1 MPLIE
6 AKSIDFGILE
16 SKVILNYGLSYRL
29 THPMCIA
36 YTIEVTNKIKRMRW
50 KGYGN
55 FVDCS

>member
-16 SKVILNYGLSYRL
+16 SKVILNYGIFRWL
-29 THPMCIA
+29 THPNEIA
-36 YTIEVTNKIKRMRW
+36 YTIVVTNKINRMRW
-50 KGYGN
+50 EGYGN